1 MIWIASLLGRCM
13 AEQEHFILMTFS
25 TYSPVSQE
33 GAGSN
38 QA

>member
-13 AEQEHFILMTFS
+13 AEQEHFIPMTFS
-25 TYSPVSQE
+25 TYSPVIQE
-33 GAGSN
+33 SAGIN